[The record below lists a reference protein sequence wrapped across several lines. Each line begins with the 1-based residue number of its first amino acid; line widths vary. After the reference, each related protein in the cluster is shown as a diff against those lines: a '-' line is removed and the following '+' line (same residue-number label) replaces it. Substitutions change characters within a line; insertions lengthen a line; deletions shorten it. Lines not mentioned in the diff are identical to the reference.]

1 MRDGSALLKTAFD
14 LIPFDIYVV
23 DVETLEVIFVN
34 QHLRDALGETEGQP
48 CWQAIYGQDGPCL
61 HCRVPVLMKRCNE
74 TPTPE
79 EAFEHYHEGR
89 ETWFHLTEKCMRWPD
104 GRPGGR
110 MVKYSFAVDIS
121 QLKGAQNS
129 LAEAHA
135 QLALHAREVKEIS
148 ITDHLTG
155 AFTRRHLDEVL
166 ATEISR
172 ASRSGHGF
180 AVLLCDLDRFKSV
193 NDQFGHRAGDK
204 LLIQTVALLKKMIR
218 KIDVPG
224 RWGGEEF
231 MVVLPEISDPEHGLS
246 AAEKLRAAI
255 EAENFGEVGQRTASF
270 GVAVYQSGET
280 AEQLVERADQALY
293 RAKAGG
299 RNRVEG

>member
-1 MRDGSALLKTAFD
+1 MRDDTAPLKTAFD

-23 DVETLEVIFVN
+23 DAESLEVVFVN
-34 QHLRDALGETEGQP
+34 QHLREALGDITGQA

-61 HCRVPVLMKRCNE
+61 HCRIPELKKRHGEDPN
-74 TPTPE
+74 PE
-79 EAFEHYHEGR
+79 AAFEHYHDGR
-89 ETWFHLTEKCMRWPD
+89 ETWLHLTEKYMRWPD
-104 GRPGGR
+104 GR

-121 QLKGAQNS
+121 PLKVTQNS

-135 QLALHAREVKEIS
+135 QLALHARAVKEIS

-166 ATEISR
+166 ATEVHR
-172 ASRSGHGF
+172 AGRSGHGF

-204 LLIQTVALLKKMIR
+204 VLIQTVALLKRMIR

-231 MVVLPEISDPEHGLS
+231 MVVLPEIRDLNHAIGT
-246 AAEKLRAAI
+246 AEKLRAAL
-255 EAENFGEVGQRTASF
+255 ESEDFGEVGPRTVSF
-270 GVAVYQSGET
+270 GVAVYQPGET

>member
-1 MRDGSALLKTAFD
+1 MRDGTALLETAFD

-23 DVETLEVIFVN
+23 DAETLELVFVN
-34 QHLRDALGETEGQP
+34 QHLRETLGETGGQP
-48 CWQAIYGQDGPCL
+48 CWQAIYGQDVPCL
-61 HCRVPVLMKRCNE
+61 HCRVPSLLKKCQDE
-74 TPTPE
+74 PTPE
-79 EAFEHYHEGR
+79 EAFEFYHEGR

-104 GRPGGR
+104 GR

-121 QLKGAQNS
+121 QLKVAQNS

-135 QLALHAREVKEIS
+135 QLALHAREVEEIS

-180 AVLLCDLDRFKSV
+180 GVLLCDLDRFKSV

-204 LLIQTVALLKKMIR
+204 LLIQTVALLKKKIR
-218 KIDVPG
+218 KIDVLG

-231 MVVLPEISDPEHGLS
+231 LVVVPEINDLEHGMA

-255 EAENFGEVGQRTASF
+255 ETEAFGAVGQRTASF
-270 GVAVYQSGET
+270 GVAVYRPGES

>member
-1 MRDGSALLKTAFD
+1 MKDGTALLKNAFD

-23 DVETLEVIFVN
+23 DAETLDVVFIN
-34 QHLRDALGETEGQP
+34 QHLRDTLGVTDGQP
-48 CWQAIYGQDGPCL
+48 CWQAIYGQDGPCI
-61 HCRVPVLMKRCNE
+61 HCRVPALMQQCDQA
-74 TPTPE
+74 PTSE

-104 GRPGGR
+104 GR

-121 QLKGAQNS
+121 QLKVAQNS

-135 QLALHAREVKEIS
+135 QLALHARKVEEIS

-180 AVLLCDLDRFKSV
+180 GVLLCDLDRFKNV
-193 NDQFGHRAGDK
+193 NDQYGHRAGDK
-204 LLIQTVALLKKMIR
+204 LLVQTVALLKKMIR

-231 MVVLPEISDPEHGLS
+231 LVVVPEISDLDHGLA

-255 EAENFGEVGQRTASF
+255 EAEDFGPVGPRTASF
-270 GVAVYQSGET
+270 GVAIYHPGDT

>member
-1 MRDGSALLKTAFD
+1 VRDSSDLLKTAFD

-23 DVETLEVIFVN
+23 DVETLDIVYIN
-34 QHLRDALGETEGQP
+34 QHMREALGQPDQGHP
-48 CWQAIYGQDGPCL
+48 CWQTVYHQEGPCL
-61 HCRVPVLMKRCNE
+61 HCKIPSLRERLAA
-74 TPTPE
+74 TPTHAE
-79 EAFEHYHEGR
+79 IFEHYHEGR

-104 GRPGGR
+104 GR
-110 MVKYSFAVDIS
+110 MVKYSFAVNIS
-121 QLKGAQNS
+121 QLKVAQNS

-135 QLALHAREVKEIS
+135 QLSLHAREVKAIS

-155 AFTRRHLDEVL
+155 VYTRRHLDEVL

-172 ASRSGHGF
+172 ASRSGHSFG
-180 AVLLCDLDRFKSV
+180 VMLCDLDRFKSV
-193 NDQFGHRAGDK
+193 NDQFGHRTGDK
-204 LLIQTVALLKKMIR
+204 LLIQTVALIRKIIR

-231 MVVLPEISDPEHGLS
+231 LVVLPELGDLAGARA

-255 EAENFGEVGQRTASF
+255 EAENFGEVGPRTASF
-270 GVAVYQSGET
+270 GVAIHQAGET
-280 AEQLVERADQALY
+280 AEQLVDRADQALY

-299 RNRVEG
+299 RNRVES

>member
-23 DVETLEVIFVN
+23 DVETLEVVFTN
-34 QHLRDALGETEGQP
+34 RHLRDLQGEAAGQP

-61 HCRVPVLMKRCNE
+61 HCRVSSLMKRQGE
-74 TPTPE
+74 TPNPT

-89 ETWFHLTEKCMRWPD
+89 ETWLHLTEQCMRWPD
-104 GRPGGR
+104 GR

-121 QLKGAQNS
+121 ALKGAQND

-135 QLALHAREVKEIS
+135 QLALHTREVEEIS
-148 ITDHLTG
+148 ITDHLTR

-204 LLIQTVALLKKMIR
+204 LLIQTVKLLKRMIR
-218 KIDVPG
+218 KIDVLG

-231 MVVLPEISDPEHGLS
+231 IVVLPEINDPEHGRA

-255 EAENFGEVGQRTASF
+255 EAEDFGEVGPRTSSF
-270 GVAVYQSGET
+270 GVAVYQAGET

-299 RNRVEG
+299 RNRVES

>member
-1 MRDGSALLKTAFD
+1 VRDGTALLKTALD

-23 DVETLEVIFVN
+23 DVESLEVVYIN
-34 QHLRDALGETEGQP
+34 QHLREALGETAGQP

-61 HCRVPVLMKRCNE
+61 HCRVAMLMKRDQE
-74 TPTPE
+74 VPTPE

-104 GRPGGR
+104 GR
-110 MVKYSFAVDIS
+110 MVKYSFSVDIS
-121 QLKGAQNS
+121 QLKVAQNS

-135 QLALHAREVKEIS
+135 QLALHARAVKEIS

-172 ASRSGHGF
+172 ASRSGHSFG
-180 AVLLCDLDRFKSV
+180 VLLCDLDRFKSV
-193 NDQFGHRAGDK
+193 NDQYGHRAGDR

-231 MVVLPEISDPEHGLS
+231 MVVVPEISDLQHGLA

-255 EAENFGEVGQRTASF
+255 EAENFGEVGRRTASF
-270 GVAVYQSGET
+270 GVAIYQAGET

>member
-23 DVETLEVIFVN
+23 DVETLEIVFVN

-48 CWQAIYGQDGPCL
+48 CWQAIYGQDGPCM
-61 HCRVPVLMKRCNE
+61 HCRIPALMKRHDDNSI
-74 TPTPE
+74 PE
-79 EAFEHYHEGR
+79 EAFENYHEGR

-104 GRPGGR
+104 GR

-121 QLKGAQNS
+121 ALKVTQNS

-135 QLALHAREVKEIS
+135 QLALHARAVKEIS

-172 ASRSGHGF
+172 AGRSGHAFG
-180 AVLLCDLDRFKSV
+180 VLLCDLDRFKSV
-193 NDQFGHRAGDK
+193 NDQFGHRTGDK

-231 MVVLPEISDPEHGLS
+231 MVVLPEIGDLDHGIA

-255 EAENFGEVGQRTASF
+255 EAEDFGEVGPRTASF
-270 GVAVYQSGET
+270 GVAIHRSGET

-299 RNRVEG
+299 RNRVEA

>member
-1 MRDGSALLKTAFD
+1 MRDASDPLKTAFD

-23 DVETLEVIFVN
+23 DAESLDVVFVN
-34 QHLRDALGETEGQP
+34 QHLREALGDTAGQA

-61 HCRVPVLMKRCNE
+61 HCRIPDLMKRHRDMPN
-74 TPTPE
+74 PE

-89 ETWFHLTEKCMRWPD
+89 ETWLHLTEKYMRWPD
-104 GRPGGR
+104 GR

-121 QLKGAQNS
+121 QLKVAQNS

-172 ASRSGHGF
+172 AGRSGHCF

-204 LLIQTVALLKKMIR
+204 VLVQTVALLRKMIR

-231 MVVLPEISDPEHGLS
+231 MVVLPEIGDLGHGLA
-246 AAEKLRAAI
+246 AAEKLRAAF
-255 EAENFGEVGQRTASF
+255 EAEDFGAVGPRTASF
-270 GVAVYQSGET
+270 GVAVYSPGET

-293 RAKAGG
+293 RAKAAG